1 MTPARRNLNARSDHC
16 YERVTLHPHRPT
28 VNSSTWVSVR
38 RPPQDFKM
46 VGTGNK
52 DELYDISDSTDWL
65 DTPLASLAP
74 IDASLRCQVCK
85 DFYKTPMITSCSH
98 TFCSLCIRR
107 CLAND
112 GKCPACRT
120 TEQENKLRSNWAIEG
135 LVDEFTKARPTLLDL
150 SRKQPSF
157 SVPLSPKR
165 KVDEAELDDQSPDQR
180 RKKTRAS
187 SRLSARPQGRNDVV
201 VLDIEDDGDDDY
213 KPGIFSSMQLQGG
226 KLIRE

>member
-1 MTPARRNLNARSDHC
+1 
-16 YERVTLHPHRPT
+16 
-28 VNSSTWVSVR
+28 
-38 RPPQDFKM
+38 M
-46 VGTGNK
+46 VGSSSK
-52 DELYDISDSTDWL
+52 DEPYDISDSTDWL

-135 LVDEFTKARPTLLDL
+135 LVDEFKKARPALISL
-150 SRKQPSF
+150 SRRQPSI
-157 SVPLSPKR
+157 SVLLSPKR
-165 KVDEAELDDQSPDQR
+165 KVNEVELDDQWPDQP

-187 SRLSARPQGRNDVV
+187 SRLSANPSQGRNDVV
-201 VLDIEDDGDDDY
+201 VLDAEDDGDDDY
-213 KPGIFSSMQLQGG
+213 KPGKVCSLHFQGG
-226 KLIRE
+226 

>member
-1 MTPARRNLNARSDHC
+1 
-16 YERVTLHPHRPT
+16 
-28 VNSSTWVSVR
+28 
-38 RPPQDFKM
+38 M

-52 DELYDISDSTDWL
+52 NELYDISDSTDWL

-135 LVDEFTKARPTLLDL
+135 LVDEFIKARPPLLDL
-150 SRKQPSF
+150 SRRQPGF
-157 SVPLSPKR
+157 SGSISPKR
-165 KVDEAELDDQSPDQR
+165 KVDEADLDGQWPDQP
-180 RKKTRAS
+180 RKKTRTS
-187 SRLSARPQGRNDVV
+187 SRLSAKSQDRSDVV
-201 VLDIEDDGDDDY
+201 VLDAETDDDDY
-213 KPGIFSSMQLQGG
+213 QPGKFFTLQYQGS
-226 KLIRE
+226 

>member
-1 MTPARRNLNARSDHC
+1 
-16 YERVTLHPHRPT
+16 
-28 VNSSTWVSVR
+28 
-38 RPPQDFKM
+38 M
-46 VGTGNK
+46 VGTSNK

-112 GKCPACRT
+112 GKCPACRA

-135 LVDEFTKARPTLLDL
+135 LVDEFVKGRPTLLDL

-157 SVPLSPKR
+157 RVSLSPKR
-165 KVDEAELDDQSPDQR
+165 KVNETGLDGQWPDQP

-187 SRLSARPQGRNDVV
+187 SRLSTKPQDRSNVVILDV
-201 VLDIEDDGDDDY
+201 EDNDDDEY
-213 KPGIFSSMQLQGG
+213 KPGTFFTQQ
-226 KLIRE
+226 

>member
-1 MTPARRNLNARSDHC
+1 
-16 YERVTLHPHRPT
+16 
-28 VNSSTWVSVR
+28 
-38 RPPQDFKM
+38 M

-52 DELYDISDSTDWL
+52 NELYDISDSTDWL
-65 DTPLASLAP
+65 DTLLASLAP

-135 LVDEFTKARPTLLDL
+135 LVDEFIKARPSLLDL
-150 SRKQPSF
+150 SRKQSSISGPH
-157 SVPLSPKR
+157 SPKR
-165 KVDEAELDDQSPDQR
+165 KVDEADLDGQWSDQP

-187 SRLSARPQGRNDVV
+187 TRVSARSQERNDVV
-201 VLDIEDDGDDDY
+201 ILDAEDDGDDDEY
-213 KPGIFSSMQLQGG
+213 KPGEFFTQQ
-226 KLIRE
+226 

>member
-1 MTPARRNLNARSDHC
+1 MRAFYSEDISCDIPLPTLPLEFVARFS
-16 YERVTLHPHRPT
+16 
-28 VNSSTWVSVR
+28 
-38 RPPQDFKM
+38 PQEVKM
-46 VGTGNK
+46 IGRGNK

-74 IDASLRCQVCK
+74 VDASLRCQVCK

-135 LVDEFTKARPTLLDL
+135 LVDEFIKARPALLDI
-150 SRKQPSF
+150 SWRQPRTSG
-157 SVPLSPKR
+157 PLSPKR
-165 KVDEAELDDQSPDQR
+165 KVDEAELNGQWPNQS

-187 SRLSARPQGRNDVV
+187 SRLSAKSQERIDVV
-201 VLDIEDDGDDDY
+201 VLDAETDGDDY
-213 KPGIFSSMQLQGG
+213 QPGKSSTMQCPGG
-226 KLIRE
+226 Y